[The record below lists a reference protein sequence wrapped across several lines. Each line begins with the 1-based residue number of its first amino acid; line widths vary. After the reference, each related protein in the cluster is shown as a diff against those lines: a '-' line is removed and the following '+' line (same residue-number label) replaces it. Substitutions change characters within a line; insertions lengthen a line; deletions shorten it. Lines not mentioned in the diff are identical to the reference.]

1 MNLSNITILKSKKTR
16 PIRTQNMQLLQPLVQ
31 VYSTKY

>member
-1 MNLSNITILKSKKTR
+1 MNLSNIKVKKTR

-31 VYSTKY
+31 VQNIR

>member
-1 MNLSNITILKSKKTR
+1 MNLSNIKVKKTR